1 MSTLIRFKNRLG
13 ISKDVTRELNT
24 LPQLAGGTSAI
35 TSRLQARES
44 NPDLCTYVLWNRVE
58 VESLFTV
65 QVPIGF
71 KRSATEPF
79 EIAISVDK
87 SYLKLI
93 NKVTKKPAEIKILD
107 DEDNE
112 LNMECTIEVF
122 KKWMRGDLLFNIVAK
137 GFEPRTTA
145 QISETTNIIYETKTT
160 FSNNEDVLVNG
171 LLGYSCTACSEQN
184 EELIAVTVTPGI
196 PFIVLADGTKVDNPV
211 SFDALLDGSSSHI
224 INLPCHIITEMI
236 IEPIS

>member
-1 MSTLIRFKNRLG
+1 MSTFIQLKNRLG
-13 ISKDVTRELNT
+13 INKDVTRELNT
-24 LPQLAGGTSAI
+24 LPQLAGEPFAV

-44 NPDLCTYVLWNRVE
+44 SPDLCTYVLWNRIE

-79 EIAISVDK
+79 EMAISVDK

-93 NKVTKKPAEIKILD
+93 DEVKKKPAEIKILD
-107 DEDNE
+107 DEGNE
-112 LNMECTIEVF
+112 VNMECTMEIF
-122 KKWMRGDLLFNIVAK
+122 KKWMRGELLFNITAK
-137 GFEPRTTA
+137 GFEPRTSA
-145 QISETTNIIYETKTT
+145 QVSNTVNIIYATTTT

-171 LLGYSCTACSEQN
+171 LLGYSCMACSEQN
-184 EELIAVTVTPGI
+184 EELIAVTITPGV
-196 PFIVLADGTKVDNPV
+196 PFIVLADGTKVEDTAA
-211 SFDALLDGSSSHI
+211 FDALLDGSSNRI
-224 INLPCHIITEMI
+224 INLPCHIIAEMI